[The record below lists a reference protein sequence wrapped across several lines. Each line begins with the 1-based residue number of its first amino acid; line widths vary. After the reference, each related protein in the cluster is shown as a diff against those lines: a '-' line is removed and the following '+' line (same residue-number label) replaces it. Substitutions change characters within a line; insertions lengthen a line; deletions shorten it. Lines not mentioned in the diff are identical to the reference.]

1 MWPLGDGQEDPLN
14 IVVCTKQVPDTAA
27 EKKLNA
33 DGTLDRS
40 NDADQIL
47 NPLDEYGTEEAL
59 KLIEANG
66 GEVTLICMGPKSA
79 TETLRKKALPMGAD
93 KAVQITDDALHGS
106 DAVATAYAIS
116 KALEGLDF
124 DLVILG
130 SESTDARGSLVPSAL
145 SEFTGL
151 PGLTFA
157 KKIEIDGSKVRIQRE
172 GDRGFEVVEAE
183 MPAIVSVV
191 KGINEPRYPSFKG
204 IMAAKNKPLDE
215 KDAAAAGID
224 PSMVGLEHSKSKVG
238 EWTER
243 PPKEAGTIVE
253 DDGEAFMKLA
263 DWIEENKLL

>member
-1 MWPLGDGQEDPLN
+1 MN
-14 IVVCTKQVPDTAA
+14 IVVCAKQVPDTAA
-27 EKKLNA
+27 EKRLSS

-47 NPLDEYGTEEAL
+47 NPLDEYGTEAAL
-59 KLIEANG
+59 KLVEANG
-66 GEVTLICMGPKSA
+66 GEVTILMVGPKSA

-93 KAVQITDDALHGS
+93 KAIQVTDEALHGS
-106 DAVATAYAIS
+106 DAVATAYALAQ
-116 KALEGLDF
+116 ALKQVEGF

-157 KKIEIDGSKVRIQRE
+157 KSIEVDGNVVRIQRE
-172 GDRGFEVVEAE
+172 GDKGFETVEAE

-215 KDAAAAGID
+215 KDAAGAGID
-224 PSMVGLEHSKSKVG
+224 TSMVGLANSKSKVG
-238 EWTER
+238 EWKER

-253 DDGEAFMKLA
+253 DDGEAFAKLA
-263 DWIEENKLL
+263 DWLEENKLL

>member
-1 MWPLGDGQEDPLN
+1 MN

-59 KLIEANG
+59 KLVEEHG
-66 GEVTLICMGPKSA
+66 GEVTLLMMGPTSA
-79 TETLRKKALPMGAD
+79 TDTLRKKALPMGAD
-93 KAVQITDDALHGS
+93 RAIQVTDPALHGS
-106 DAVATAYAIS
+106 DAVATAYALS
-116 KALEGLDF
+116 KVLDGIEF

-145 SEFTGL
+145 AEFAGL

-157 KKIEIDGSKVRIQRE
+157 KKVEIDGTKVRIHRE
-172 GDRGFEVVEAE
+172 GDKGFEIVEAE
-183 MPAIVSVV
+183 MPAVVSVV

-224 PSMVGLEHSKSKVG
+224 TSMVGIEHSKSKVG

-243 PPKEAGTIVE
+243 PAKEAGIIVE
-253 DDGEAFMKLA
+253 DDGEAFAKLA
-263 DWIEENKLL
+263 DWLEENKLL